1 MDSFL
6 KQAAGQVS
14 AAADKAATTAQ
25 ARFGD
30 NVAEQ
35 VGRRPRACSHAC
47 TQRFQK
53 CET

>member
-14 AAADKAATTAQ
+14 AAADKAAASAQ

-30 NVAEQ
+30 NVADQ
-35 VGRRPRACSHAC
+35 VNSKQTSVECLCS
-47 TQRFQK
+47 
-53 CET
+53 